1 MIWIE
6 VRLSRKDYIATK
18 MYFEV
23 YRALTSEQVE
33 DFRRA
38 KESGEDVDLPSVP
51 ANARANFTSGWQV
64 LQTSTV
70 QLRTWESVADL
81 FKVPD
86 DMDEPN
92 LTILVAGKEQFPHP
106 EGFDSQSYA
115 LVVTFSFDGEEIDL
129 YNLVRQ
135 RVRIRE
141 RVRV

>member
-1 MIWIE
+1 MF
-6 VRLSRKDYIATK
+6 
-18 MYFEV
+18 FEV
-23 YRALTSEQVE
+23 YLKLMSEQLE

-51 ANARANFTSGWQV
+51 KTAKTNFTPGWQV

-70 QLRTWESVADL
+70 QLRTWKKSSRVGADL

-106 EGFDSQSYA
+106 EVLDSQTYA
-115 LVVTFSFDGEEIDL
+115 LVATFLFDGED
-129 YNLVRQ
+129 
-135 RVRIRE
+135 
-141 RVRV
+141 